1 MQVYPRCCNKFS
13 FHNSLLHLFTYLLD
27 SVCMHTLLHT
37 CSEYVWRSDNKLK
50 ESLLLFY
57 HVDHGNW
64 TQVIRLGGNCLCT
77 LSHLTGLRDVQR
89 WGQAQPLSSSPSGH
103 IAKQISKLS
112 LNHGGRKGFGKDRIP
127 ISVALGLFRHQSLS
141 VTGF

>member
-1 MQVYPRCCNKFS
+1 MRK
-13 FHNSLLHLFTYLLD
+13 
-27 SVCMHTLLHT
+27 SVF
-37 CSEYVWRSDNKLK
+37 YI
-50 ESLLLFY
+50 Y
-57 HVDHGNW
+57 HVGPRDW